1 MAKKPKGPQ
10 VLTGNL
16 LSDGMVVFL
25 GPDGSW
31 RNDIDTARL
40 ARSQEDAAALEAE
53 GAAAVKAS
61 LLVDP
66 YLVEVEET
74 EDGFVPVKF
83 RERRRIAGPSVNL
96 EFNTRTNGQTALAA

>member
-1 MAKKPKGPQ
+1 MAKKAKGPQ

-16 LSDGMVVFL
+16 LGDGMVVFL

-31 RNDIDTARL
+31 RNDINTAQI
-40 ARSQEDAAALEAE
+40 ARSVEDAATLETE
-53 GAAAVKAS
+53 GIAAVRAS
-61 LLVDP
+61 VLVDP

-74 EDGFVPVKF
+74 EQGLVPIEF

-96 EFNTRTNGQTALAA
+96 EFNSRANGQAAYAA

>member
-1 MAKKPKGPQ
+1 MAKKITGPQ

-31 RNDIDTARL
+31 RNGIDTAQL
-40 ARSQEDAAALEAE
+40 ARSEDETATLEAQ
-53 GAAAVKAS
+53 GNTAVKAN
-61 LLVDP
+61 LVVEP
-66 YLVEVEET
+66 YLIEVEET
-74 EDGFVPVKF
+74 ANGHVPIKF

-96 EFNTRTNGQTALAA
+96 EFNTRKNGQAAFAA

>member
-1 MAKKPKGPQ
+1 MAKKTKGPQ

-16 LSDGMVVFL
+16 LGDGMVVFL

-31 RNDIDTARL
+31 RNDIDTAQI
-40 ARSQEDAAALEAE
+40 ARSQEDAATLETE
-53 GAAAVKAS
+53 GADAVRAS

-74 EDGFVPVKF
+74 ENGLVPVEF
-83 RERRRIAGPSVNL
+83 RERRRISGPSVNL
-96 EFNTRTNGQTALAA
+96 EFNSRANGQPAFAA